1 MHETPVG
8 AANRAGTERLDLA
21 PAEPSPACSLC
32 PRLVTFRADNRE
44 RYPNFHNAPVPSFGP
59 ADARLLVV
67 GLAPGL
73 RGANRTA
80 RPFTGDFAGRLL
92 YGTLLAHGFAAG
104 RYGEHPDDGL
114 RLVGARVTNAVRC
127 VPPENKP
134 TGTEIRICGRFL
146 AGELAGLA
154 NLEVFVAL
162 GSVAHGA
169 VLAALGLR
177 AAAYRFGHG
186 QRHDLPG
193 GGVLLDSY
201 HCSRLNTNTGRLTD
215 AMFHAVFA
223 EARRLIDAG

>member
-1 MHETPVG
+1 MRANEAG
-8 AANRAGTERLDLA
+8 AAHRAGAERADLA
-21 PAEPSPACSLC
+21 PAEPSPDCSLC
-32 PRLVTFRADNRE
+32 PRLAAFRTDNRG
-44 RYPNFHNAPVPSFGP
+44 RYPDFHNAPVPSFGP

-92 YGTLLAHGFAAG
+92 YGTLLAHGFATG
-104 RYGEHPDDGL
+104 RYGEHGDDGL
-114 RLVGARVTNAVRC
+114 RLVGARITNAVRC

-134 TGTEIRICGRFL
+134 TGAEIRTCGRFL
-146 AGELAGLA
+146 AAELAGLA
-154 NLEVFVAL
+154 NLAVFVAL

-169 VLAALGLR
+169 VLTALGLR

-186 QRHDLPG
+186 RRHDLPG
-193 GGVLLDSY
+193 GAVLLDSY

-223 EARRLIDAG
+223 DARRLVDAD